1 MTSTAKTAAPGKVK
15 RARALLLPDPLKELE
30 DLVARARGASA
41 TEAARISNLLANK
54 QEDYEIDST
63 ANPQDAEK
71 AALADA
77 ALAALLKVRKAK
89 LGPAEDAEPSD
100 PA

>member
-1 MTSTAKTAAPGKVK
+1 MTTTVKTAPKVK
-15 RARALLLPDPLKELE
+15 RARVLLLPDPLKELE
-30 DLVARARGASA
+30 DLVAKAKGASA

-54 QEDYEIDST
+54 QEEYEIDST

-89 LGPAEDAEPSD
+89 LGTEDEIPAD
-100 PA
+100 PE

>member
-1 MTSTAKTAAPGKVK
+1 MNSTVKITAPTKVK

-30 DLVARARGASA
+30 DLVAKAKGASA

-54 QEDYEIDST
+54 QEEYEIDST
-63 ANPQDAEK
+63 ANPQDSEK

-77 ALAALLKVRKAK
+77 ALAALFKVRKAK
-89 LGPAEDAEPSD
+89 PSSADADSSD
-100 PA
+100 PE